1 MDDILQRVKAELESK
16 VVRGLQG
23 SQIEIQDC
31 LSPKAMDTAMSPVTK
46 LSSLLFPSVNQFQRA
61 NGAAYTDKGKML
73 SSLALSLP
81 PG

>member
-1 MDDILQRVKAELESK
+1 MKAEVEGK

-23 SQIEIQDC
+23 SQIKIQDC
-31 LSPKAMDTAMSPVTK
+31 LSLKAMDTAMSPVTK
-46 LSSLLFPSVNQFQRA
+46 ISELLFPSGNQFQRV
-61 NGAAYTDKGKML
+61 NGAACADKGKML